1 MILGFLAVLSASVA
15 AGMRIALPLL
25 VILLLYSD
33 QLIAHLPFLS
43 WLPPQVLIAI
53 LTTWALFELFGSKQ
67 LLGQRIL
74 QVVELVFSPL
84 AGLVLSLTVAQV
96 LELEFR
102 PLWVIGLLGALIAFV
117 FKLVL
122 TGWFFRL
129 RGLPIWW
136 AFAEDILCVA
146 LVLFAF
152 RSPEQGGVIA
162 MILLWLAVRS
172 STEWK
177 RFYDEGRPQAAHPE
191 LGDQLEDREDL
202 NDQEDQLDND

>member
-1 MILGFLAVLSASVA
+1 MIIGFLAVLSASVA

-33 QLIAHLPFLS
+33 QLVANLPLLG
-43 WLPPQVLIAI
+43 WLPPQILISI
-53 LTTWALFELFGSKQ
+53 LTMWAVFELFGSKQ

-74 QVVELVFSPL
+74 QVVELLFSPI
-84 AGLVLSLTVAQV
+84 AGVVLSLTVAQV
-96 LELEFR
+96 LQLEFR
-102 PLWVIGLLGALIAFV
+102 PLWVVGLLGGLIAFV

-129 RGLPIWW
+129 RGLPLWW
-136 AFAEDILCVA
+136 SFTEDFLCVA

-152 RSPEQGGVIA
+152 RSPEQGGIIA
-162 MILLWLAVRS
+162 MMLLWLAVRS

-177 RFYDEGRPQAAHPE
+177 RYYDEGRPQSATS
-191 LGDQLEDREDL
+191 EDL
-202 NDQEDQLDND
+202 DADHE

>member
-1 MILGFLAVLSASVA
+1 MIIGFLAVLSASVA

-33 QLIAHLPFLS
+33 QLVANLPLIG
-43 WLPPQVLIAI
+43 WLPPPVLIAI
-53 LTTWALFELFGSKQ
+53 FTMWAVFELFGSKQ
-67 LLGQRIL
+67 LLGQRVL
-74 QVVELVFSPL
+74 QVVELIFSPV

-96 LELEFR
+96 LALEFR
-102 PLWVIGLLGALIAFV
+102 PLWLVGLLGALVAFV

-129 RGLPIWW
+129 RGLPLWW
-136 AFAEDILCVA
+136 TLAEDFLCVA

-152 RSPEQGGVIA
+152 RSPQQGGVIA
-162 MILLWLAVRS
+162 MMLLWLAMRS

-177 RFYDEGRPQAAHPE
+177 RYYEEGRPK
-191 LGDQLEDREDL
+191 
-202 NDQEDQLDND
+202 DN

>member
-1 MILGFLAVLSASVA
+1 MIIGFLAVLSASVA

-33 QLIAHLPFLS
+33 QLVANLPLIG
-43 WLPPQVLIAI
+43 WLPPPVLIAI
-53 LTTWALFELFGSKQ
+53 FTMWAVVELFGSKQ
-67 LLGQRIL
+67 LLGQRVL
-74 QVVELVFSPL
+74 QVVELIFSPV

-96 LELEFR
+96 LALEFR
-102 PLWVIGLLGALIAFV
+102 PLWLVGLLGALVAFV

-129 RGLPIWW
+129 RGLPLWW
-136 AFAEDILCVA
+136 TLAEDFLCVA

-152 RSPEQGGVIA
+152 RSPQQGGVIA
-162 MILLWLAVRS
+162 MMLLWLAMRS

-177 RFYDEGRPQAAHPE
+177 RYYEEGRPK
-191 LGDQLEDREDL
+191 
-202 NDQEDQLDND
+202 DN

>member
-1 MILGFLAVLSASVA
+1 MIIGFLAVLSASVA

-33 QLIAHLPFLS
+33 QLVANLPLLG
-43 WLPPQVLIAI
+43 WLPPQILISI
-53 LTTWALFELFGSKQ
+53 LTMWAVFELFGSKQ

-74 QVVELVFSPL
+74 QVVELLFSPI
-84 AGLVLSLTVAQV
+84 AGVVLSLTVAQV
-96 LELEFR
+96 LQLEFR
-102 PLWVIGLLGALIAFV
+102 PLWVVGLLGGLIAFV

-129 RGLPIWW
+129 RGLPLWW
-136 AFAEDILCVA
+136 SFTEDFLCVA

-152 RSPEQGGVIA
+152 RSPEQGGIIA
-162 MILLWLAVRS
+162 MMLLWLAVRS

-177 RFYDEGRPQAAHPE
+177 RYYDEGRPQSATP
-191 LGDQLEDREDL
+191 EDL
-202 NDQEDQLDND
+202 DADHE

>member
-25 VILLLYSD
+25 VILLFYSD
-33 QLIAHLPFLS
+33 QLLAHLPVVN

-74 QVVELVFSPL
+74 QVVELVFSPV

-96 LELEFR
+96 LQLEFR
-102 PLWVIGLLGALIAFV
+102 PLWLVGLLGALIALV

-136 AFAEDILCVA
+136 SFAEDILCVT

-177 RFYDEGRPQAAHPE
+177 RFYDGGGKQVHPE
-191 LGDQLEDREDL
+191 APDPLHPID
-202 NDQEDQLDND
+202 LDNTDT